1 MSRGVACALGSA
13 SVVSAGASS
22 RLSGAAQSRGLSR
35 GPGSGSAGLGEPRT
49 PPLRRLPD
57 FVSEGWQRGALSRT
71 LPGAVSRSRLSLCRA
86 WPRSAPGAGQDPACA
101 AGVRSCPRSWSWAQP
116 CGRGAAPPAL
126 PRGAPELVLR
136 SGRARWPRSLIP
148 WQGLGGQVPGAAEL
162 LGAAGLCAL
171 GRSGA
176 ASPPSF
182 QPFCSNPL
190 PQPTFRVGAPCASK
204 DPEGLWTGLAGKPR
218 SAAQ

>member
-1 MSRGVACALGSA
+1 MSRGVACALGSASA

-35 GPGSGSAGLGEPRT
+35 GRPWGTRRT
-49 PPLRRLPD
+49 PHASPPPPPGLCLRGLAERSPVPD
-57 FVSEGWQRGALSRT
+57 AARRGV
-71 LPGAVSRSRLSLCRA
+71 PVSRSRLSLRRA

-101 AGVRSCPRSWSWAQP
+101 AGVRSWSWAQP

-171 GRSGA
+171 GHSGA

-204 DPEGLWTGLAGKPR
+204 DPEGLWTGLTGKPR
-218 SAAQ
+218 SAVQ